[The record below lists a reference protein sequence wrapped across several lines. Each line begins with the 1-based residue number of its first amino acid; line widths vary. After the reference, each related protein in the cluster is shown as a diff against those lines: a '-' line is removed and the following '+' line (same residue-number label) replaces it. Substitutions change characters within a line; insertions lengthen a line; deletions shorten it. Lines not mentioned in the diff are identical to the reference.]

1 MENIF
6 LSSQNVRLL
15 WDLLSEDP
23 SISNLPQSNQE
34 SVYNMFIQ
42 NIKYFYKN
50 VTETSGTESKQDNL
64 QLVSLNKRFLTMMLK
79 MMKNETKQATTEP
92 TKKYKIEDIQSER
105 QKTFESQLNQRK
117 QEFEQYNTPKK
128 PPVPNFADNLDN
140 EKIKNIDELI
150 SQTIS
155 QRNFDIQPLKY
166 IQIQEPVPNNFNKEI
181 IELSPVTPV
190 TPVTNEISI
199 LQKLKTIN
207 EPVLNEDFNLKT
219 KLETLE
225 EKIDKIY
232 NIIQN
237 IYNKLNT
244 EMV

>member
-1 MENIF
+1 
-6 LSSQNVRLL
+6 
-15 WDLLSEDP
+15 
-23 SISNLPQSNQE
+23 
-34 SVYNMFIQ
+34 
-42 NIKYFYKN
+42 
-50 VTETSGTESKQDNL
+50 
-64 QLVSLNKRFLTMMLK
+64 
-79 MMKNETKQATTEP
+79 MMKNETVEP
-92 TKKYKIEDIQSER
+92 AKKYKIEDIQSER

-117 QEFEQYNTPKK
+117 QEFEKYNTPKK